1 MRKNVAGGS
10 GTKQTTISAILK
22 RDLRN
27 SACKTI
33 SQWFYENAIQFNATR
48 SSKYNQMF
56 EDVARHGPGFKPPSY
71 HEVRETFLKEEMKEV
86 EHKLELFKDEWKD
99 VGCTI
104 MSDGW
109 TDKKR
114 RSLCNFLVNSPRG
127 TVFLESKD
135 TSKFS
140 KTAEKV
146 FEMLDA
152 IVEKVGE
159 ENVVQI
165 VTDNASAYKAAGHLL
180 MEKRKHLF
188 WTPCAAHCMDLMLE
202 DLEKHLK
209 VHKTTISKGRKI
221 TNFIYVRSML
231 IAMMKEFTEGKE
243 LIRPAVTR
251 FATSYLTLSSL
262 SENRGQLMTMFSS
275 DKWRKSNFAN
285 IQEGKRVQGIVLD
298 GRFWA
303 NVTNCLR
310 ATLPL
315 IKVLRLVDS
324 DENPAMPFLYLELTQ
339 AKEKIKKNFNNVEK
353 R

>member
-56 EDVARHGPGFKPPSY
+56 EDVARH
-71 HEVRETFLKEEMKEV
+71 
-86 EHKLELFKDEWKD
+86 D

-180 MEKRKHLF
+180 MEKRKH
-188 WTPCAAHCMDLMLE
+188 
-202 DLEKHLK
+202 